1 MTFGYQTAVDIATDA
16 IDRLHTTA
24 ASHSRIL
31 VCEIMG
37 NKAGWLTLSAGIAG
51 GADIILIPEIPYDI
65 EKVCEA
71 LLKRAANG
79 KSFSIM
85 AVAEGAFDVEE
96 AKLKKK
102 QRAQKRAEA
111 GILTATSRIAA
122 QVQASTGIDTRV
134 CVPGH
139 MLRGGSPNAYDR
151 VLATKLGVHAAKLI
165 AQERFGRTVAVV
177 GGKVTSNKL
186 ADIAGLTKFV
196 DPKGEMVMT
205 AKHIGVSFGDE

>member
-1 MTFGYQTAVDIATDA
+1 MTFGYQTAVDIATNA

-31 VCEIMG
+31 VCEVMG

-85 AVAEGAFDVEE
+85 AVAEGAF
-96 AKLKKK
+96 
-102 QRAQKRAEA
+102 AEA

-151 VLATKLGVHAAKLI
+151 LLATKLGVHAAKLI
-165 AQERFGRTVAVV
+165 AQERYGRSVAIV

-196 DPKGEMVMT
+196 DPKGELVMT